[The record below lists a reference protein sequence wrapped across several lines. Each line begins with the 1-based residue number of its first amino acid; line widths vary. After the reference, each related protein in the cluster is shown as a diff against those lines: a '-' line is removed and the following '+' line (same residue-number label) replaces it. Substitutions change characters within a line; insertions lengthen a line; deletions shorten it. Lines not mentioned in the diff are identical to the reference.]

1 MALYKFTLNFCFI
14 NGRDESISQKT
25 ANKEWTLKFQ
35 RSPVEML
42 SAPGVEKL
50 SGVRFEIN
58 DLVEVCFYEHSIIK
72 II

>member
-1 MALYKFTLNFCFI
+1 M

-25 ANKEWTLKFQ
+25 ANKKWTLKFQ

-42 SAPGVEKL
+42 SAPGGANL

-58 DLVEVCFYEHSIIK
+58 ELVEVCFCQAFFY
-72 II
+72 

>member
-1 MALYKFTLNFCFI
+1 M

-42 SAPGVEKL
+42 SAPGRANL

-58 DLVEVCFYEHSIIK
+58 DLVEVCFC
-72 II
+72 

>member
-1 MALYKFTLNFCFI
+1 M

-42 SAPGVEKL
+42 SAPGGAKL
-50 SGVRFEIN
+50 SGVSFEIN
-58 DLVEVCFYEHSIIK
+58 DLVEVPVCFC
-72 II
+72 

>member
-1 MALYKFTLNFCFI
+1 MVLYKTIYICFM

-25 ANKEWTLKFQ
+25 ANKEWALKFQ

-42 SAPGVEKL
+42 SAPGRAKL

-58 DLVEVCFYEHSIIK
+58 DLVEVCFCRTFYF
-72 II
+72 